1 MIRAVRH
8 EQTLWVPNPYTDM
21 DLVLQSALN
30 ERYEGQT
37 TGSDEFGVSYTYS
50 EAAGAP
56 IVTPGTCVLPDI
68 AEWKELVKFPDVD
81 NYDWKAGAKRD
92 TAAWDRKNKFS
103 VVMLFNGPFE
113 RLHAL
118 MGFEEGLIALMDDP
132 ETVSDYIAAFQE
144 YRKKM
149 IKKIGEYYKPDAVMI
164 FDDYGTAN
172 GMMMSPHVWRAVI
185 KPHLKQVI
193 DTAHEC
199 GMYYIFHSCG
209 YIKPIFPD
217 IVEMGPDVVQP
228 MQACNDVEELKAE
241 YGSKVT
247 FTGGILSNETFD
259 NPDASEDEMRAEVR
273 RVVNTFGEDG
283 GYIAWPVILSS
294 HGKRIFLDEIMQE
307 SISKMKAA
315 GVELPMWKNID
326 MPW

>member
-1 MIRAVRH
+1 
-8 EQTLWVPNPYTDM
+8 M
-21 DLVLQSALN
+21 DFALQSSLN

-37 TGSDEFGVSYTYS
+37 TGSDEFGVIYTYS
-50 EAAGAP
+50 EAAAAP
-56 IVTPGTCVLPDI
+56 IVTPGTCLLPDI
-68 AEWKELVKFPDVD
+68 TKWKERLKFPKVD
-81 NYDWKAGAKRD
+81 DYDWEAGAKRD
-92 TAAWDRKNKFS
+92 TATWDRENKFS

-118 MGFEEGLIALMDDP
+118 MGFEEGLIALVDEP
-132 ETVSDYIAAFQE
+132 EIVSDYIAAFQE

-172 GMMMSPHVWRAVI
+172 GMMMSPGIWRSVI

-209 YIKPIFPD
+209 YIKPIFSD

-228 MQACNDVEELKAE
+228 MQACNNVEELKAQ
-241 YGSKVT
+241 YGGRVT

-259 NPDASEDEMRAEVR
+259 NPVASEEEMRAEVR
-273 RVVNTFGEDG
+273 RVIRVFGEEG
-283 GYIAWPVILSS
+283 SYIAWPVILSS
-294 HGKRIFLDEIMQE
+294 YGKRIFLDEIMRD
-307 SISKMKAA
+307 SIPKMQAA
-315 GVELPMWKNID
+315 GVEPPEWKNID
-326 MPW
+326 ISW